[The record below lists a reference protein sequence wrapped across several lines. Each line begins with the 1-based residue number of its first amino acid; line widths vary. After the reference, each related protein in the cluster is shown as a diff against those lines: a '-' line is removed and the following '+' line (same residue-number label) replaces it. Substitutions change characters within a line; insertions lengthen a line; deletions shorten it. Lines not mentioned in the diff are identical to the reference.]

1 MGILSKDSLFTRKYV
16 SDSKD
21 LFIDVAESKPESYSQ
36 EYSILNYPMIV
47 RQMCDYFEGYVECKS
62 TGEQKYT
69 YDVLPKTVGFYDNM
83 FKSEKYRKKIH
94 LSDMDDLMKD
104 FLTETKRL
112 QTLLETELN
121 KSLNSVDT
129 EMKAMIELTNNQ
141 YKKLTKVNRDD
152 MMIFLW
158 LIYKN
163 ELGGKSYE
171 ITGAL
176 RAAYI
181 NDMTPVM
188 HEVKKR

>member
-1 MGILSKDSLFTRKYV
+1 
-16 SDSKD
+16 
-21 LFIDVAESKPESYSQ
+21 
-36 EYSILNYPMIV
+36 
-47 RQMCDYFEGYVECKS
+47 
-62 TGEQKYT
+62 
-69 YDVLPKTVGFYDNM
+69 
-83 FKSEKYRKKIH
+83 
-94 LSDMDDLMKD
+94 
-104 FLTETKRL
+104 
-112 QTLLETELN
+112 
-121 KSLNSVDT
+121 
-129 EMKAMIELTNNQ
+129 
-141 YKKLTKVNRDD
+141 